1 MPVSTSAASLNRFPG
16 LTLRAWA
23 LWDSGVLRA
32 SFNMASVTASATA
45 PVFVFQSALSS
56 AYYVIDTGISG
67 NLYGQVATQ
76 NANGFTINIVDG
88 AGVSRNMVGSG
99 FVAVY
104 GP

>member
-32 SFNMASVTASATA
+32 SFNMASVTSSATS
-45 PVFVFQSALSS
+45 PVFVFASPLASG
-56 AYYVIDTGISG
+56 YYTFDFGVTGVTWV
-67 NLYGQVATQ
+67 QVAVQSTT
-76 NANGFTINIVDG
+76 GFTLNIQD
-88 AGVSRNMVGSG
+88 SVGSAKNMIG
-99 FVAVY
+99 SGYVAVY